1 MVEPFVC
8 IRVKQFDTSVLAFG
22 TGTNLAMNTS
32 KPLAKRS
39 STPRTSSVRFAFT
52 GNQSASNK
60 TPREINRNLV
70 FNLIR
75 THQPVSRADLARLSG
90 LQRSTVSLIVEI
102 LIRERWIIEGSTGR
116 LPRGRRPTFLHL
128 NDQRAVIALDI
139 HTSQTTVAVV
149 DLGGKIISQNIVI
162 LPEDPGKAVSTIV
175 REVKKVLGNKD
186 RAFDGIGISVPG
198 RPEPNPSHPIFTP
211 RLKWS
216 VLNLQERLQR
226 ATGLRV
232 KMDNV
237 ANGCVLSEVWF
248 GDSDGVHDLVVVN
261 VSEGIGAGI
270 FVNGRIL
277 RGKDGMAGEFGHIQI
292 ESAGPACACGG
303 QGCWEGFAS
312 NRAGLR
318 YYQEMSGKPAL
329 PSFDAL
335 VRMAQSG
342 DAMAIGA
349 IEKMSLYLGRGLRMI
364 GAALAPSEI
373 VVVGEITN
381 AWYLFGATIE
391 TEMKH
396 NSLPGSPRL
405 RPSVEAST
413 ARLRS
418 AVALVMNE
426 GSI

>member
-1 MVEPFVC
+1 MSPN
-8 IRVKQFDTSVLAFG
+8 SPA
-22 TGTNLAMNTS
+22 
-32 KPLAKRS
+32 
-39 STPRTSSVRFAFT
+39 RFAFT
-52 GNQSASNK
+52 GNRSASNK

-75 THQPVSRADLARLSG
+75 THQPLSRADLARLSG

-102 LIRERWIIEGSTGR
+102 LIRERWIFEGSTGR

-128 NDQRAVIALDI
+128 NEQRAVIALDI

-149 DLGGKIISQNIVI
+149 DLGGKIVAQNVVT
-162 LPEDPGKAVSTIV
+162 LPDDPGKAVSAII
-175 REVKKVLGNKD
+175 REVKKLLATNG
-186 RAFDGIGISVPG
+186 RSFDGIGISVPG
-198 RPEPNPSHPIFTP
+198 RPEPNPEHPIFTP
-211 RLKWS
+211 RIKWS
-216 VLNLQERLQR
+216 VLNLQTRLQR

-232 KMDNV
+232 KMENV

-248 GDSDGVHDLVVVN
+248 GDSDGLHDLVVVN

-270 FVNGRIL
+270 FANGRIL

-292 ESAGPACACGG
+292 EADGPPCACGG
-303 QGCWEGFAS
+303 TGCWESFAS

-318 YYQEMSGKPAL
+318 YYQELSRKSAPDFEAL
-329 PSFDAL
+329 L
-335 VRMAQSG
+335 RMAQGG
-342 DAMAIGA
+342 DTVAISA
-349 IEKMSLYLGRGLRMI
+349 IQKMSLYLGRGLRMI
-364 GAALAPSEI
+364 AAALAPTEI

-381 AWYLFGATIE
+381 AWFLFGPAIE
-391 TEMKH
+391 AEMKH
-396 NSLPGSPRL
+396 NALPGLPRL

-426 GSI
+426 GSM